1 MNTDPER
8 RLRAALEAS
17 AELITDPPD
26 SADYQPP
33 ATSPDGGD
41 RSKTRRRR
49 QGPWVAPLLA
59 AAAVV
64 VIAAGGTA
72 IARAVNNIDG
82 TPVGHR
88 SSPPVTSSPSPA
100 RSPTPTSPGARQQ
113 PLAGPQVIDAGL
125 SAAGLGYVRTQHSLL
140 WTDDLGAT
148 WRNITPPALTQAQLQ
163 SAGIALQPGGDAWV
177 AVAPT
182 AGSSTVTLMRRSS
195 TAQRWAS
202 TSVPLGALTISPD
215 AGATTSLSFTDPSN
229 GWLLVGEQ
237 ITHTGFGELLRTTD
251 AGATWT
257 LQAGQ
262 RTLPAVGAI
271 HFLTPQVG
279 YLDANMTGAWWTT
292 RDAGQSWTQLQLPA
306 PATKKSDSV
315 NIISP
320 PTLTGDAIVLAAGFT
335 TPVQGSA
342 DGVGIYRSVNLGATW
357 TVRLL
362 ASETPAEGY
371 SFAATPD
378 GSSYVL
384 LRSQPAQGLQTVTW
398 VISRSA
404 DGGQNFT
411 DTSSVHN
418 FYPGPLMLAGHDNLW
433 TIGAANGCESFKTGC
448 WSTAGL
454 IASTDG
460 GASWHQLK
468 LPSLRRPAPVPPPA
482 LSRTVPDSPGEKCP
496 NATGRPNA
504 PASQSTWPTQTTSSG
519 H

>member
-1 MNTDPER
+1 MSTDPER

-26 SADYQPP
+26 FADYQPP
-33 ATSPDGGD
+33 ATNPDRGD
-41 RSKTRRRR
+41 RPRTRRRR
-49 QGPWVAPLLA
+49 QGPRVAPLLA
-59 AAAVV
+59 ATAVV

-72 IARAVNNIDG
+72 IVRAVNKHEG
-82 TPVGHR
+82 APVSHR
-88 SSPPVTSSPSPA
+88 SSAPVTSSPSP
-100 RSPTPTSPGARQQ
+100 TPTSAGARQQ
-113 PLAGPQVIDAGL
+113 PLAGPQVIEAGL
-125 SAAGLGYVRTQHSLL
+125 FAAGRGYVRTQHSLF
-140 WTDDLGAT
+140 WTGDLGAT
-148 WRNITPPALTQAQLQ
+148 WRNITPPGLTQAQLQ
-163 SAGIALQPGGDAWV
+163 SAAIALQPDGHEWV
-177 AVAPT
+177 AVAPK

-195 TAQRWAS
+195 TTQRWTG
-202 TSVPLGALTISPD
+202 TSIPLGALTISPD
-215 AGATTSLSFTDPSN
+215 AGATTSLSFTDPDN
-229 GWLLVGEQ
+229 GWLLVGEE

-251 AGATWT
+251 GGTTWT

-279 YLDANMTGAWWTT
+279 YLGATWTGAWWTT
-292 RDAGQSWTQLQLPA
+292 RDAGQSWAQLQLPT

-315 NIISP
+315 SIISA
-320 PTLTGDAIVLAAGFT
+320 PTLAGDAVVLAASFT

-342 DGVGIYRSVNLGATW
+342 DGVGIYRSTNLGATW
-357 TVRLL
+357 TVHLL
-362 ASETPAEGY
+362 ASQTPTEGY

-398 VISRSA
+398 VISRST

-433 TIGAANGCESFKTGC
+433 TIGSANGCKSFKTDC

-454 IASTDG
+454 IASSDG
-460 GASWHQLK
+460 GASWHQVK
-468 LPSLRRPAPVPPPA
+468 LPS
-482 LSRTVPDSPGEKCP
+482 
-496 NATGRPNA
+496 
-504 PASQSTWPTQTTSSG
+504 
-519 H
+519 

>member
-1 MNTDPER
+1 MSTDPER

-33 ATSPDGGD
+33 ATNPDGGD
-41 RSKTRRRR
+41 RPRTRRRR

-64 VIAAGGTA
+64 VIIAGLTA
-72 IARAVNNIDG
+72 IARTVNKHEG
-82 TPVGHR
+82 TPVSHR
-88 SSPPVTSSPSPA
+88 SSPPVTSSPSPTP
-100 RSPTPTSPGARQQ
+100 SPTPTSTGARQQ

-125 SAAGLGYVRTQHSLL
+125 FAAGRGYVRTQQSLF

-148 WRNITPPALTQAQLQ
+148 WRNITPPGLTQAQLQ
-163 SAGIALQPGGDAWV
+163 SAGIALQPDGHEWV
-177 AVAPT
+177 AVAPK

-195 TAQRWAS
+195 TTQRWTS
-202 TSVPLGALTISPD
+202 TSIPLGALTISPY
-215 AGATTSLSFTDPSN
+215 AGATTSLSFTGPNN

-251 AGATWT
+251 GGTTWT

-279 YLDANMTGAWWTT
+279 YLDEDMTGAWWTT
-292 RDAGQSWTQLQLPA
+292 RDAGQIWTHLQLPT
-306 PATKKSDSV
+306 PATKRSDSV
-315 NIISP
+315 SIISAP
-320 PTLTGDAIVLAAGFT
+320 ALAGDAVVLAASFT
-335 TPVQGSA
+335 TPAQGSA
-342 DGVGIYRSVNLGATW
+342 DGVGIYRSTNLGATW
-357 TVRLL
+357 TVRQV
-362 ASETPAEGY
+362 ASQTPTEQY

-378 GSSYVL
+378 GSSYAL
-384 LRSQPAQGLQTVTW
+384 LRAQPGQDLQTFTW
-398 VISRSA
+398 VTSRST

-433 TIGAANGCESFKTGC
+433 TIGGANGCRSFKTDC

-454 IASTDG
+454 IASNDG
-460 GASWHQLK
+460 GASWHQVK
-468 LPSLRRPAPVPPPA
+468 LPS
-482 LSRTVPDSPGEKCP
+482 
-496 NATGRPNA
+496 
-504 PASQSTWPTQTTSSG
+504 
-519 H
+519 